1 MKLLVEAVPRF
12 VSGITLAACVVL
24 GAPAPNASAQAA
36 APAEPPEEMIVTSS
50 LVPQPKREIGTAVS
64 VLDFG
69 EMQLRG
75 YTEVADALR
84 TQPGISVSNSGGV
97 GKSTAVRIRGEDSY
111 RTTLIVDGV
120 RAADASAPQVS
131 PDFDSLL
138 ATSDFDRIEVLRGP
152 QGFIYGADAGGVVNI
167 ITKRGAGDLCGRVGL
182 EYGEYA
188 TRKVDAAV
196 SGGSDRGDYY
206 VSVTDLHT
214 DGFNARSD
222 DTTLADADGA
232 RNTTVHAKL
241 GWNATDELRLQ
252 LVARHIDASTMYD
265 DCFTAAFAP
274 TNDCSATTNQTTYR
288 LSADYDSG
296 QFTNMFAVSDVD
308 IARDNLSDGVS
319 AFKTEGETGRF
330 EYTGSYRPFET
341 LTLVYGVD
349 LEQEKLIGSPE
360 NLDRRQNGYYF
371 EYDGAFSNRFFLT
384 AGARYDDNEDFG
396 QHTSSRVTGAYLQ
409 DLGDGRS
416 LKYRA
421 SYGTGFRAPSL
432 YELSYNAGPFAFPPA
447 AGSKLSEERSRG
459 YDLGIEYDTKLGV
472 HLELTYFDQDI
483 HNEIYFDPVG
493 FSGYLQSAGAGSSS
507 TGFEVAADVPLG
519 HGLRLIANW
528 TDNDAKDRAGAPRL
542 RRPKDLAN
550 VGLMYQG
557 RSQKLELIA
566 NYRLARDAVDVGGVR
581 LDDYD
586 VVDLSASYSINDRF
600 EVYGRIENATNE
612 QYQEVAGYNTAG
624 RSVYGGV
631 RMHF

>member
-1 MKLLVEAVPRF
+1 MSLSIEPTLRF
-12 VSGITLAACVVL
+12 VCGVALTIIVL
-24 GAPAPNASAQAA
+24 GPDSIAWAQSA

-50 LVPQPKREIGTAVS
+50 VVPQPKREIGTAVS

-97 GKSTAVRIRGEDSY
+97 GKQTSLRIRGEESY
-111 RTTLIVDGV
+111 RTTLIIDGV

-138 ATSDFDRIEVLRGP
+138 VTTDFDRIEVLRGP
-152 QGFIYGADAGGVVNI
+152 QGFMYGADAGGVVNV
-167 ITKRGAGDLCGRVGL
+167 ITKRGEGDLGGRVGI

-196 SGGSDRGDYY
+196 SGGGDRGDYY
-206 VSVTDLHT
+206 LSVTDLRT
-214 DGFNARSD
+214 NGFNARSD
-222 DTTLADADGA
+222 DTAPADADGA
-232 RNTTVHAKL
+232 KNTTVHAKL

-265 DCFTAAFAP
+265 GCFST
-274 TNDCSATTNQTTYR
+274 TLVNDCSATTDQTTDR

-296 QFTNMFAVSDVD
+296 AFRNMFAVSDVD
-308 IARDNLSDGVS
+308 IARDNLVEGAS

-330 EYTGSYRPFET
+330 EYSGSYRPFET

-349 LEQEKLIGSPE
+349 LEKEKLVGNPVSF
-360 NLDRRQNGYYF
+360 DQRQNGYYF
-371 EYDGAFSNRFFLT
+371 EYDGAYSNRFFVT
-384 AGARYDDNEDFG
+384 AGARYDDNDDFG
-396 QHTSSRVTGAYLQ
+396 RHTSSRVTGAYLK

-432 YELSYNAGPFAFPPA
+432 YEISYNAGPFAFPPA
-447 AGSKLSEERSRG
+447 AGLHLSEETSRG
-459 YDLGIEYDTKLGV
+459 YDVGVEYDTTIGLHV
-472 HLELTYFDQDI
+472 EVTYFDQDI
-483 HNEIYFDPVG
+483 HNEIYFDTVG
-493 FSGYLQSAGAGSSS
+493 FSGYLQNGGGSSAS
-507 TGFEVAADVPLG
+507 KGFEVAAQIPLG
-519 HGLRLIANW
+519 AGLRLLANW
-528 TDNDAKDRAGAPRL
+528 TDNDAKDVTGDPRL

-550 VGLMYQG
+550 VGLMYQA
-557 RSQKLELIA
+557 RSQKLEFIA
-566 NYRLARDAVDVGGVR
+566 NYRLARDAVDVGGLR

-586 VVDLSASYSINDRF
+586 VVDLAATYTINDRF
-600 EVYGRIENATNE
+600 QVYGRVENATNLD
-612 QYQEVAGYNTAG
+612 YQEVLGYNTAG
-624 RSVYGGV
+624 RSLYGGV
-631 RMHF
+631 RLHF